1 MSCTCQARLPPS
13 PFLVSGLPCARA
25 LTSHSRVRE
34 SESTSKES
42 FTIVD
47 IGRVYQNCENSM
59 TPPPPHERDAC

>member
-1 MSCTCQARLPPS
+1 MSCKARLPPS

-25 LTSHSRVRE
+25 LTSHPRVRE

-47 IGRVYQNCENSM
+47 IVMM
-59 TPPPPHERDAC
+59 TKEGSTKIVKIS